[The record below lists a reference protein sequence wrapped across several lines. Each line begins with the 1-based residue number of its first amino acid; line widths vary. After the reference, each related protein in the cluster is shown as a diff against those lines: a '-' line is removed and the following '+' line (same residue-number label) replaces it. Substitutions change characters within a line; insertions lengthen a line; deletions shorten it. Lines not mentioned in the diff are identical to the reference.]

1 MAKLASLGKIDASVF
16 RQSWVPILVQ
26 LWAMQDRAVRTVMLQ
41 TLQALVPFIPD
52 AIINRSVFDSVLGGF
67 ADDNAKYVFP
77 PISPQ
82 FPSFTLTVYVGGNR
96 LRESTLR
103 NVFFLVDKLEEPQ
116 LQDRLVRAI
125 TNLQNDPDSSIRTN
139 ATIFLGRI
147 ATRLKEPVR

>member
-1 MAKLASLGKIDASVF
+1 MRTITPSAS
-16 RQSWVPILVQ
+16 QILE
-26 LWAMQDRAVRTVMLQ
+26 LHYPPVRSLTHSPYHL
-41 TLQALVPFIPD
+41 
-52 AIINRSVFDSVLGGF
+52 R
-67 ADDNAKYVFP
+67 DDH
-77 PISPQ
+77 
-82 FPSFTLTVYVGGNR
+82 R

-147 ATRLKEPVR
+147 ATRLKEPVRYLLL